1 MSGTSKAGKKI
12 GTKVLE
18 KYIDTLDSVSRRRY
32 ESKLCAVNN
41 VDHYENSE
49 WSENVA
55 RLPPVEQVDI
65 SDYLVHRTSYYTREK
80 FKAEKALGAHNQLT
94 SGWVKK
100 ILTHKPRGCGNTI
113 IIAQVRIIVHIL

>member
-1 MSGTSKAGKKI
+1 M
-12 GTKVLE
+12 
-18 KYIDTLDSVSRRRY
+18 
-32 ESKLCAVNN
+32 CAVNN
-41 VDHYENSE
+41 VDPYQNTE
-49 WSENVA
+49 WSEDVA
-55 RLPPVEQVDI
+55 RLPSVEQVDI
-65 SDYLVHRTSYYTREK
+65 RDYLVHRTSYTRER